1 MNIEEQSIIDART
14 IFTLTHLKQFMQDL
28 NDDDF
33 VYIFSCTTNEEL
45 SYYTRKSTFFDALWS
60 LKLSNDNDKDIII
73 TSDNDIVLLTTE
85 ADITW
90 WQKTAKRKA
99 KLEAYMTADIEKKSK
114 NAKVNAKVN
123 ANNVVRTVAVGSK
136 DTSDH
141 INDISSN
148 CCNAYAA
155 IEFINNEIRQRSLAS
170 FFKTEIMICLDYH
183 DNENDV
189 WKTIDELVVD
199 GQIVLK

>member
-1 MNIEEQSIIDART
+1 MNIEKQSIIDART
-14 IFTLTHLKQFMQDL
+14 IFTLKYLKQFMQDL
-28 NDDDF
+28 NDDAF

-45 SYYTRKSTFFDALWS
+45 SYYTRKGTFFDTLWS
-60 LKLSNDNDKDIII
+60 LKLTNDNDKDIMI
-73 TSDNDIVLLTTE
+73 TSDNDIVLLVTE

-114 NAKVNAKVN
+114 NAKVNA
-123 ANNVVRTVAVGSK
+123 NNVVRTVAVGSK
-136 DTSDH
+136 DTSGH

-148 CCNAYAA
+148 CCNTYAA

-183 DNENDV
+183 DNENDI

>member
-14 IFTLTHLKQFMQDL
+14 IFTLMHLKQFMQDL

-33 VYIFSCTTNEEL
+33 VYIFSCATNEKL
-45 SYYTRKSTFFDALWS
+45 SHYTRKSTFFDALWS
-60 LKLSNDNDKDIII
+60 LKLSNDNDKDIMI
-73 TSDNDIVLLTTE
+73 TSDNDVVLLATE

-99 KLEAYMTADIEKKSK
+99 KLESYMTVDIEKKSK
-114 NAKVNAKVN
+114 NVN

-136 DTSDH
+136 DTSGH

-148 CCNAYAA
+148 YCNTYAA

-183 DNENDV
+183 DNENDI